1 VDPSKFDHDAA
12 ASVPSRIWGIK
23 SVELPSYCRGGDSSV
38 TERILIV
45 DDSVIARRMLRQALE
60 RGGYVVE
67 DAPSAEVALTKLTST
82 PIPALIVS
90 DVNMDGLSGLQLL
103 AQIRERYT
111 RIDLPVLM
119 LTTEGSV
126 EMRGEG
132 RRGGANGWIVKP
144 FDPETLLGLVDKVIT
159 GAKALREGA

>member
-1 VDPSKFDHDAA
+1 VA
-12 ASVPSRIWGIK
+12 
-23 SVELPSYCRGGDSSV
+23 
-38 TERILIV
+38 ERILIV

-60 RGGYVVE
+60 RGGYVVD
-67 DAPSAEVALTKLTST
+67 DAPSAEVALTKLAS
-82 PIPALIVS
+82 PPVPALIVS